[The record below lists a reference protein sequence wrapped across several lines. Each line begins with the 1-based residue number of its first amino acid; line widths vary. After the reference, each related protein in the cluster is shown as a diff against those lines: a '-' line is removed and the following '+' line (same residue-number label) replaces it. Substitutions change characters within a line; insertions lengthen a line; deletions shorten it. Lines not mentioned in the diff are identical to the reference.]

1 MTLACD
7 TPYPLN
13 HELAHTLLPG
23 PYIPPING
31 LHVWLDTFQNS
42 LSRREDPATG
52 SAKRSRLPSLNYTEA
67 NIPAIADRTCMWHIL
82 VASSVLPAMTT
93 LSVAHNGVNP
103 WLSDDNEPPEDV
115 DIIAAKLLPA

>member
-1 MTLACD
+1 
-7 TPYPLN
+7 
-13 HELAHTLLPG
+13 
-23 PYIPPING
+23 
-31 LHVWLDTFQNS
+31 
-42 LSRREDPATG
+42 
-52 SAKRSRLPSLNYTEA
+52 
-67 NIPAIADRTCMWHIL
+67 MWHIL

>member
-1 MTLACD
+1 MK
-7 TPYPLN
+7 
-13 HELAHTLLPG
+13 
-23 PYIPPING
+23 
-31 LHVWLDTFQNS
+31 LDTY
-42 LSRREDPATG
+42 RREDPATG
-52 SAKRSRLPSLNYTEA
+52 SAKRSRLPSLNYTEANEHYSKVLEAEA